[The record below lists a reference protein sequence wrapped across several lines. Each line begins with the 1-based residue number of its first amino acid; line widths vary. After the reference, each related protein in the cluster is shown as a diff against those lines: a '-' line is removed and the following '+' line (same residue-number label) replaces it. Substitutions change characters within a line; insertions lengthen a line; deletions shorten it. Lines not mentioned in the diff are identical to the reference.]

1 MAETIYLSFLETV
14 GRYPNK
20 TALMYRKEG
29 RYLGITYKE
38 LRDSVD
44 MVAASIRKLGISKG
58 DNVGIFSSN
67 RPEWAIADLAVLKL
81 GGVIVPIYHT
91 LPSPYVKYVVSDS
104 KIRLIFVENAKLFS
118 LIESV
123 RNETPDFE
131 RVVLFDDSGIS
142 AEKDFLKFD
151 DMKETEYRAADEGIV
166 VSGDD
171 PATIVYT
178 SGTTGE
184 PKGAIL
190 THSNIVSNA
199 LSAIDRYK
207 VTSEDVI
214 VSYLPLSHMLERT
227 GGYYTILFAGGT
239 IAYAEDLLT
248 MLRDVAEIRPT
259 LLIAVPRIIEKVY
272 DKSVEKVAKS
282 PFIKRVLLF
291 SAIKNLN
298 KYANLK
304 YKKLKIPLGL
314 RTKCAVYNALVASKF
329 RRLAGGRLRLIV
341 SGGAPLDPQIAKVL
355 YILGFNIVEGYGL
368 TETSPTVCSNTVEE
382 NRLGTVGKPVAG
394 VEVRIGPNDEILVKG
409 PNVMRGYLNKPEE
422 TRRAIDNDGWFHT
435 GDQGRFDEHGNLI
448 VTGRIKEIIVTSY
461 GKNIAPAPIEMQ
473 ISGSRYIEQV
483 ILCGDGRNCVVA
495 LVVPNRESVEHH
507 ARERELG
514 FDSYPALLEMD
525 EIRQLIEREIEDTT
539 ATLASYQRVKAFA
552 LLSEDFTVENGMLTS
567 MLKLRRGEIGK
578 RHAGLIDAI
587 YENLE
592 KRNGN

>member
-1 MAETIYLSFLETV
+1 MAETIYLSFLEMAN
-14 GRYPNK
+14 RCPNK
-20 TALMYRKEG
+20 TVLMYRKGG
-29 RYLGITYKE
+29 RYLGITYRE

-44 MVAASIRKLGISKG
+44 VVAANIQRLGISKG
-58 DNVGIFSSN
+58 DNVGIFSNN

-91 LPSPYVKYVVSDS
+91 LPSHHVKYVMKDS
-104 KIRLIFVENAKLFS
+104 KIKLIFAENAKLFS
-118 LIESV
+118 LIESI
-123 RNETPDFE
+123 RNETPALE
-131 RVVLFDDSGIS
+131 KVVLFDDSGIS
-142 AEKDFLKFD
+142 SKKDFLKFD
-151 DMKETEYRAADEGIV
+151 DMKETEYQAADEEIV

-171 PATIVYT
+171 PATIAYT

-199 LSAIDRYK
+199 ISARDRYK
-207 VTSEDVI
+207 ATSEDVI

-227 GGYYTILFAGGT
+227 CGYYTMLFAGGT
-239 IAYAEDLLT
+239 IAYAENLLT
-248 MLRDVAEIRPT
+248 LVRDVAEIRPT

-272 DKSVEKVAKS
+272 DESVKKVEKS
-282 PFIKRVLLF
+282 SFIKRVLLF
-291 SAIKNLN
+291 SAIRNLN

-314 RTKCAVYNALVASKF
+314 RMKCAVYNALVASKF
-329 RRLAGGRLRLIV
+329 RKLAGGRLRLIV

-382 NRLGTVGKPVAG
+382 NRLGTVGKPLDG

-422 TRRAIDNDGWFHT
+422 TKRAIDDDGWFHT
-435 GDQGRFDEHGNLI
+435 GDQGKFDEHGNLI

-461 GKNIAPAPIEMQ
+461 GKNIAPAPIEME
-473 ISGSRYIEQV
+473 ICGSRYIEQV
-483 ILCGDGRNCVVA
+483 SLCGDGRNCLAA
-495 LVVPNRESVEHH
+495 LVVPNRESVEHYV
-507 ARERELG
+507 RERELS
-514 FDSYPALLEMD
+514 FENYPALLEMD
-525 EIRQLIEREIEDTT
+525 EIRQLIEREIENRT
-539 ATLASYQRVKAFA
+539 ASLASYQRVKAFA
-552 LLSEDFTVENGMLTS
+552 LLSEDFTVENGMLTP

-578 RHAGLIDAI
+578 RYARLIDAI

-592 KRNGN
+592 KSNGN